1 VSGLWLVCP
10 RHSASPA
17 VELPCVPHYCNII
30 EAPWLVNGGHGASL
44 RHHILPLLS
53 CPVCLSLSQAALGE
67 ELTIDVTSSTGKL
80 QFKADM
86 QMSMTAWM
94 KALQEASQLTEPPPL

>member
-1 VSGLWLVCP
+1 MCQACGW
-10 RHSASPA
+10 SASA
-17 VELPCVPHYCNII
+17 TEL
-30 EAPWLVNGGHGASL
+30 
-44 RHHILPLLS
+44 LPLLS
-53 CPVCLSLSQAALGE
+53 CPVCPVASLQAAPGE

-94 KALQEASQLTEPPPL
+94 KALQEASQLTEPPPS

>member
-1 VSGLWLVCP
+1 MSGLWLVCQ

-17 VELPCVPHYCNII
+17 VELPCVPC
-30 EAPWLVNGGHGASL
+30 WSL
-44 RHHILPLLS
+44 
-53 CPVCLSLSQAALGE
+53 QAAPGE
-67 ELTIDVTSSTGKL
+67 ELTIDVMSSTGKL

-94 KALQEASQLTEPPPL
+94 KALQEASQLTEPPPS